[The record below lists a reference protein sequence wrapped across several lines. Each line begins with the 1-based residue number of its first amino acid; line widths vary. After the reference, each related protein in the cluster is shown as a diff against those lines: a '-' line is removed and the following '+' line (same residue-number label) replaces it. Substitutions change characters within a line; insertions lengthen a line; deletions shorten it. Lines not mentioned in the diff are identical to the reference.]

1 MAGHLMGQLV
11 EALKHHNDDGI
22 LKLQNLDSDLFIS
35 KVWTKRL
42 NSAVMPN

>member
-11 EALKHHNDDGI
+11 EALKRHNDGI
-22 LKLQNLDSDLFIS
+22 IKLQNLDSDLFIS

-42 NSAVMPN
+42 NSVVMPN